1 LVTEELCLKEAWP
14 QFLEE
19 KIGVLIFLRSLSHA
33 KNMSVS
39 QRCTDD
45 FSVRVTHLHSVSNIL
60 GTNLL
65 SLFMQTFTL
74 VDLLTCQG
82 LQD

>member
-1 LVTEELCLKEAWP
+1 MVTEELCLKEAWP
-14 QFLEE
+14 HFLGE
-19 KIGVLIFLRSLSHA
+19 KISVLIFLRLSHA

-65 SLFMQTFTL
+65 SLFMQTITL
-74 VDLLTCQG
+74 VELLTCQR